1 MYTISDSDL
10 PSSSGASRSYR
21 YMEIYENIKQEI
33 INGVLTE
40 NSRLPSIRKLAEF
53 LAVSATPVELAYQ
66 QLIAE
71 GFVESRPRRGYYVAK
86 LPEPYGKL
94 GGGNIQREAEASGHS
109 AGWSHGQAAGLDS
122 EPATGRSTEQ
132 NAGPAARQ
140 NTGEVNW
147 LGAGQTAR
155 PSARQSAGQTSG
167 PSAVQTAGQTAR
179 RSQAQ
184 SAEAKPVPQPAR
196 EYTYD
201 FHLSKN
207 DFSLFPFSVWKKLH
221 HQLFRPENAGLLF
234 YGEAQGEL
242 GLRTEV
248 AGYLRQFRG
257 VVCAPERIVIAA
269 EQHVLVHHLA
279 LLLQT
284 HTDCIA
290 FEDPGYR
297 IIPAT
302 FRAAGYRLEPVAL
315 DENGLR
321 PDLLRQS
328 AARVVSVSPSH
339 QFPTGMVMPVGRRL
353 ELLEWAKMVDGYILE
368 DDYGGEFRYQGRPI
382 PSLQGLVP
390 NDHVIYL
397 GGFSQVL
404 APDFCIHYMVLP
416 ERLAARYHDLRRDIM
431 FEASSSRTHQRVLE
445 QFIKDGYFE
454 RHVRRM
460 RNLYRKKN
468 RQLCASI
475 EQHFGEYAVIR
486 GDSAGLHVVLQVCS
500 SLPEADLLRLA
511 QEAGIRVA
519 SAAFFWNPPPGTD
532 RKSFMVGFGG
542 IPMDRIDEGIA
553 LLKKVWSPVLDKLM

>member
-1 MYTISDSDL
+1 
-10 PSSSGASRSYR
+10 
-21 YMEIYENIKQEI
+21 MEIYENIKQEI
-33 INGVLTE
+33 ISGVMAE

-71 GFVESRPRRGYYVAK
+71 GFVESRPRKGYYVAK
-86 LPEPYGKL
+86 LPEPYGTL
-94 GGGNIQREAEASGHS
+94 GGGNVQREAEASGQS
-109 AGWSHGQAAGLDS
+109 AEWSRGQGAVQNN
-122 EPATGRSTEQ
+122 EPATGRSAEQ
-132 NAGPAARQ
+132 NAGPTARQ
-140 NTGEVNW
+140 DTGEVNW

-155 PSARQSAGQTSG
+155 LSARQSAGQTSG
-167 PSAVQTAGQTAR
+167 PSAVQTAGQTAS

-184 SAEAKPVPQPAR
+184 SAEAKPAPQPAR

-221 HQLFRPENAGLLF
+221 HQLFRPENADLLF

-257 VVCAPERIVIAA
+257 VVCDPSRIVIAA

-302 FRAAGYRLEPVAL
+302 FRAAGYRAQPVAL

-321 PDLLRQS
+321 PDLLRHS

-339 QFPTGMVMPVGRRL
+339 QFPMGMVMPVGRRL
-353 ELLEWAKMVDGYILE
+353 ELLEWAKAVDGYILE

-390 NDHVIYL
+390 NHHVIYL

-416 ERLAARYHDLRRDIM
+416 ERLAVRYHDLRRDLM

-445 QFIKDGYFE
+445 RFIKDGYFE

-475 EQHFGEYAVIR
+475 ERHFGEYAVIR

-500 SLPEADLLRLA
+500 SLPEAYLLGLA

-519 SAAFFWNPPPGTD
+519 SAAFFWNPPPETV
-532 RKSFMVGFGG
+532 RKSFMVGFSG
-542 IPMDRIDEGIA
+542 IPLERIDEGIA
-553 LLKKVWSPVLDKLM
+553 LLQKVWSPYMMKVLE